1 MFEALYSWHYERI
14 TNEYERV
21 EPVND
26 TIETADIS
34 GIRAP
39 FLQVSCRHRRALKV
53 ALELNMRFDAS
64 FILN

>member
-39 FLQVSCRHRRALKV
+39 FCR
-53 ALELNMRFDAS
+53 
-64 FILN
+64 